1 MVNAKIFDSAREFI
15 AGFGSASEVNHLG
28 FIEVEDLSQLDE
40 FKQKIVT
47 MLTSLLEGEV
57 DMDIM
62 IRMSF
67 SLDMQVMKERML
79 AVFRNFAQ
87 ELLGEEDIDVK
98 EIKLTRINSRLEKDS
113 FDGNIGEAFQIYIL
127 MHSLADSIKEE
138 EINL

>member
-15 AGFGSASEVNHLG
+15 AGFGSGSEVNHLG
-28 FIEVEDLSQLDE
+28 FIEVEDLQQLDE

-87 ELLGEEDIDVK
+87 ELLGEDDIDVK
-98 EIKLTRINSRLEKDS
+98 EINLNRINSILEKDS